1 MRVTAAARRR
11 RTLLL
16 VSCAVAI
23 AAALTSLIGLGG
35 AGAVS
40 GSLIGQPVFGTPA
53 GRFLGSSPGE
63 TAGEAWAVARDGSAV
78 VRYRE
83 GEGWTTLPGPLQEG
97 QEIPGLEFLPGA
109 LSGRTTYGGG
119 LALAARDEAE
129 QLLIVRDP
137 GGNPHAAPPP
147 GAALEEGESLFGEAA
162 GEVLLAPVEE
172 DGGGTVAYVVPAAES
187 PAREEAVLAFDGTA
201 WAREPI
207 CIGFEGGPGC
217 TEPPGS
223 FRVLAIDASDAGN
236 AWLLA
241 KGATP
246 GEGVELFKREG
257 DGPAARW
264 RQRRLGPPGSLG
276 AKFAEATVSPAGQ
289 ALTVTP
295 AGAWIDTRLD
305 VGEEAADATVY
316 FDLGAG
322 KVTASW
328 CDLGGEICEFPLGS
342 ELAAGEGRSF
352 ATAPRG
358 DGEPFGSRYITGLSQ
373 GAFLA
378 LEGTAFQRLSLAGG
392 SAGGAEGA
400 ALDEAGE
407 GWLGASPPVHITS
420 NPEPARLVP
429 WPVPFRRPLT
439 AVAPE
444 PGAPVGDLGSEAL
457 AVGSEGQVARYLPGQ
472 GWTAEALLTGSGA
485 RAKPNLRAV
494 AWPEPERAF
503 AVGDGAAMWVWQ
515 KATGL
520 WSPDP
525 AAPPNLVRANF
536 TAIAFD
542 PARPSRG
549 YAVGKQGVLL
559 GYGRSWA
566 QEALPSGVDPEANFT
581 SVAFAGEEAIATY
594 KVPFDK
600 NGSPAYEGGVIV
612 NDGSGW
618 KVDPQASEALAGA
631 VPQLVA
637 GLPDGGAVI
646 AAEEGGTGG
655 SVIERQSPDSSWQA
669 VGGDPLGYPAALAA
683 IREGGA
689 VRALVSVSPGQGRED
704 VGTDFE
710 QVFNQPGPG
719 SPPLLTAPYP
729 LPSSGYLV
737 RQTGSG
743 WRDEQHEAY
752 PLPPHEAGQGIYDLP
767 RRPDPVLALLVDPSG
782 AHGWALG
789 GETGTNVRFQGSAV
803 QTAGVLR
810 YGAEAAPPSNTTFS
824 ALQGEPGSATF
835 AIGGDAQCAGPCA
848 DLGATGIGP
857 DVWLRSAISRAGSI
871 LGLRAFVYTGS
882 SVAAGK
888 EGRHLSEEIG
898 TGAFQREE
906 DAYARRLASAGSPP
920 VFAAPAASDLDRS
933 GTLSSFESAFS
944 GFAQPFGAAS
954 PPPGIEPREKQGG
967 YYAFDSSGSG
977 GTVRVV
983 VLDYSAA
990 TLGGS
995 QTCWLAG
1002 QLAAARSA
1010 GVPAIVVGQRDLAGQ
1025 TAEAAADAATVV
1037 PVLVGATSAA
1047 ALGCPDSGPA
1057 GSASAYFFA
1066 FPEQNRAYQLSAGG
1080 RAIPAFGSGTLGYLV
1095 PRRPQETDYVGASG
1109 FLLASVD
1116 VAARNPA
1123 TDIAPVRVKL
1133 VPNIGA
1139 LALDA
1144 TDGTLLRRSQPALF
1158 EALARRPLAGGECSG
1173 NFAPGTCEALR
1184 PDPYVPIPSPC
1195 RGPRCATGVFPDYTF
1210 TSSAPD
1216 IADFVAT
1223 DPGSAD
1229 PRHLL
1234 LVEGKPV
1241 LDSHSGLLCA
1251 FNAGTTT
1258 VTVSTGGLSY
1268 SQKVT
1273 VLGGS
1278 PQRPCGT
1285 TPLRNRAATE
1295 PEITAPPLGPEANPA
1310 PEGGPTPL
1318 PPPPPPAPASPPVPA
1333 PTPAAH
1339 HPVPSPPPAAPP
1351 LAPFFAP
1358 APALT
1363 PLVPIVPPP
1372 PLPVA
1377 QPTPPSGTSP
1387 VTSAV
1392 TEEEKEAA
1400 FDLVHHM
1407 ARLHHPQQRAGAM
1420 LAASGS
1426 AGPQGVALL
1435 VPGLVALAALAIA
1448 AGAGGRARRGPAYQ
1462 HVHQAST
1469 TRRSR

>member
-1 MRVTAAARRR
+1 MKVPAAARRR
-11 RTLLL
+11 RTLLIF
-16 VSCAVAI
+16 V
-23 AAALTSLIGLGG
+23 AAALAVGAMLVAGLGG

-40 GSLIGQPVFGTPA
+40 GGLTGQPVFGTPA
-53 GRFLGSSPGE
+53 GRFLGTSPGE
-63 TAGEAWAVARDGSAV
+63 GAGEAWALGRDGSAL
-78 VRYRE
+78 VRYRD
-83 GEGWTTLPGPLQEG
+83 GEGWTTMPGPFEG
-97 QEIPGLEFLPGA
+97 GQAIPGLEFLPGA
-109 LSGRTTYGGG
+109 LSGRTTSSGGI
-119 LALAARDEAE
+119 AIAARDEAE

-137 GGNPHAAPPP
+137 GQNPHAAPPP
-147 GAALEEGESLFGEAA
+147 GAALAEGESLFGEAA
-162 GEVLLAPVEE
+162 GEVLLAPVETAGSE
-172 DGGGTVAYVVPAAES
+172 TGAFVVPAAEP
-187 PAREEAVLAFDGTA
+187 PAREEAVLAFDGSA

-207 CIGFEGGPGC
+207 CAGFEGGPGC
-217 TEPPGS
+217 TVPPSS
-223 FRVLAIDASDAGN
+223 FRVLAIDAGDTQD

-241 KGATP
+241 RGAAS

-257 DGPAARW
+257 EGAQARW

-276 AKFAEATVSPAGQ
+276 AKFAEATISPAGQ
-289 ALTVTP
+289 PLTVTP
-295 AGAWIDTRLD
+295 AGLWIDTRLSA
-305 VGEEAADATVY
+305 GEEAAEATMY
-316 FDLGAG
+316 FDFGADQ
-322 KVTASW
+322 VTASW
-328 CDLGGEICEFPLGS
+328 CDLGGVMCEFPLGS
-342 ELAAGEGRSF
+342 ELAVGEGRSF
-352 ATAPRG
+352 AWAPQG
-358 DGEPFGSRYITGLSQ
+358 GGEPFGRRYVTGLSQ
-373 GAFLA
+373 GSFLA
-378 LEGTAFQRLSLAGG
+378 LQGSTFERLSLAGG
-392 SAGGAEGA
+392 SAGGGEGA
-400 ALDEAGE
+400 ALDEGGE
-407 GWLGASPPVHITS
+407 GWLGANPPVHLTRS
-420 NPEPARLVP
+420 PEPARLVP

-439 AVAPE
+439 AIAPQ

-457 AVGSEGQVARYLPGQ
+457 AVGVEGQVARYLPGQ
-472 GWTAEALLTGSGA
+472 GWTAESLLTGSGA

-536 TAIAFD
+536 TGIAFD
-542 PARPSRG
+542 PAHPSRG
-549 YAVGKQGVLL
+549 YAVGKQGLLL
-559 GYGRSWA
+559 GYGRSWT
-566 QEALPSGVDPEANFT
+566 QEALPPGVDPEANFT
-581 SVAFAGEEAIATY
+581 SIAFAGEEAVATY
-594 KVPFDK
+594 KVPYDK

-612 NDGSGW
+612 DDGSGW
-618 KVDPQASEALAGA
+618 KVDGQAAEALAGS
-631 VPQLVA
+631 VPQRVA
-637 GLPDGGAVI
+637 GLADGGAVI
-646 AAEEGGTGG
+646 AAEEGGGNG
-655 SVIERQSPDSSWQA
+655 SVIERQGSDSPWQA
-669 VGGDPLGYPAALAA
+669 VGGDPIGYPAALAA
-683 IREGGA
+683 IREGGQ

-704 VGTDFE
+704 AGTDYE

-729 LPSSGYLV
+729 LPGSGYLV

-782 AHGWALG
+782 AHGWAVG

-810 YGAEAAPPSNTTFS
+810 YGAEAAPPSNAAS
-824 ALQGEPGSATF
+824 SPLQGEAGSATF
-835 AIGGDAQCAGPCA
+835 AIGANAQCAGPCA

-857 DVWLRSAISRAGSI
+857 DVWLRGAISRAGTVP
-871 LGLRAFVYTGS
+871 GLRAFLYAGS
-882 SVAAGK
+882 SVAAGT
-888 EGRHLSEEIG
+888 EGQRLSEEIG
-898 TGAFQREE
+898 AGAFQREE
-906 DAYARRLASAGSPP
+906 DAYAQRLASAGTPP
-920 VFAAPAASDLDRS
+920 VFAAPAASDLDRG
-933 GTLSSFESAFS
+933 GTLASFESAFA
-944 GFAQPFGAAS
+944 GFSEPFGAA
-954 PPPGIEPREKQGG
+954 PPAAGIERRERGAGG

-983 VLDYSAA
+983 VLDYAEP
-990 TLGGS
+990 TLGSS

-1002 QLAAARSA
+1002 QLAEARGA
-1010 GVPAIVVGQRDLAGQ
+1010 GVPAIVVGERDLAGQ
-1025 TAEAAADAATVV
+1025 TVDAAADASTVV

-1057 GSASAYFFA
+1057 GSASAYFFD
-1066 FPEQNRAYQLSAGG
+1066 FPEQNRGYQLSAGG
-1080 RAIPAFGSGTLGYLV
+1080 RAIPAYGSGTLGYLV

-1116 VAARNPA
+1116 VAARNVA
-1123 TDIAPVRVKL
+1123 TNVAPVRVKL

-1195 RGPRCATGVFPDYTF
+1195 LGPRCATGVFPDYTF

-1223 DPGSAD
+1223 DPGSTD

-1268 SQKVT
+1268 SQQVT

-1278 PQRPCGT
+1278 AQRPCGT
-1285 TPLRNRAATE
+1285 TPLLRRAAAE
-1295 PEITAPPLGPEANPA
+1295 PEIAAPPMGPEANPA

-1318 PPPPPPAPASPPVPA
+1318 PPPPPPATASPPAPA
-1333 PTPAAH
+1333 PAAH
-1339 HPVPSPPPAAPP
+1339 HPAPPPVPPAAPP

-1358 APALT
+1358 APAPA

-1407 ARLHHPQQRAGAM
+1407 ARLRHPARPAAGA
-1420 LAASGS
+1420 LAASAS
-1426 AGPQGVALL
+1426 PGPHGISLL

-1448 AGAGGRARRGPAYQ
+1448 AGTGGRTRRGPAYQ
-1462 HVHQAST
+1462 LAHQDT
-1469 TRRSR
+1469 PRRRHR